1 MLINQNNAMCL
12 VLYAHVTRSTKD
24 FAQRK
29 RGVWLGKWQYAKPS
43 PKKRNLDNAIDYRL
57 KNHLIPHEKIV
68 EKFALEMTVSAF
80 RKACSRAKPK
90 ESLGPTPAKAPPT
103 SEPTAPTP
111 HKYPRG
117 ELHDQIMA
125 EASLQLANNWK
136 KYGQG
141 TRMYGP
147 TTVIQQFTDK
157 YPDWEGCDRKTLF
170 DKAKKSPGQAK
181 GVRSGVLPASQGCYL
196 MH

>member
-1 MLINQNNAMCL
+1 MSL

-141 TRMYGP
+141 TRMYG
-147 TTVIQQFTDK
+147 
-157 YPDWEGCDRKTLF
+157 
-170 DKAKKSPGQAK
+170 KKSRSMVNPAWEEVKDQPFAQPIIHIDPGRILVADESNLPIGKHK
-181 GVRSGVLPASQGCYL
+181 GKGKKVVHC
-196 MH
+196 

>member
-1 MLINQNNAMCL
+1 MSINQNNSMCSD
-12 VLYAHVTRSTKD
+12 LYAHVTHGTKG

-43 PKKRNLDNAIDYRL
+43 PKKSNLDNAIDYRL

-117 ELHDQIMA
+117 ELHERSDYGRSIVVVG
-125 EASLQLANNWK
+125 EQLEEVRSRYAHVRSNHRHPAVHRQVARL
-136 KYGQG
+136 G
-141 TRMYGP
+141 
-147 TTVIQQFTDK
+147 
-157 YPDWEGCDRKTLF
+157 
-170 DKAKKSPGQAK
+170 
-181 GVRSGVLPASQGCYL
+181 GVRPQDFI
-196 MH
+196 